1 MQFEVIEI
9 TKPSNFKPRRR
20 KQGCNLAAA
29 MQLWLAVLAVRII
42 HSIQDTKL
50 LKEKMYVK
58 FNPLQLYLPL
68 SHCNLVKD
76 FLEANKIET
85 PYQKVTNF

>member
-1 MQFEVIEI
+1 
-9 TKPSNFKPRRR
+9 
-20 KQGCNLAAA
+20 

-42 HSIQDTKL
+42 HSIRTRHNF
-50 LKEKMYVK
+50 LKEKMYVE
-58 FNPLQLYLPL
+58 FNPLQLCLPL

-85 PYQKVTNF
+85 PYQKVTNFFKEENNKLYFLSFSTEQWG